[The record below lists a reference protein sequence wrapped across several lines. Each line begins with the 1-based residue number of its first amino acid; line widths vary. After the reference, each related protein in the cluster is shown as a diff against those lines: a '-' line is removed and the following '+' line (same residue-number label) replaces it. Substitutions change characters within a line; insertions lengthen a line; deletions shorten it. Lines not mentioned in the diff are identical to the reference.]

1 MLIEKNGIKHTIDIK
16 VNKVTPYLTIGLA
29 NMSSQK
35 SSSLVLLIDVIDE
48 FMLKRSSMTLVQMY
62 HQVSIMWKG
71 KEPLVK

>member
-48 FMLKRSSMTLVQMY
+48 FMLKISCMTSVQKC
-62 HQVSIMWKG
+62 QVNTVARK
-71 KEPLVK
+71 K